1 MMAEI
6 NNNHVEH
13 RKFLRL
19 NAQVVGEPT
28 CKILLEP
35 DKTVELNLTDI
46 SPGGFGATI
55 HEYLGKH
62 FQKEREFPHCQINI
76 TGLQD
81 VSARVAD
88 IWRLRAKT
96 GETSLRV
103 GFEFTSPI
111 NWVDT
116 GLDACEINEG

>member
-1 MMAEI
+1 MPEAD
-6 NNNHVEH
+6 NHLVEH

-19 NAQVVGEPT
+19 NAHVVGEPT
-28 CKILLEP
+28 CRVPLEA
-35 DKTVELNLTDI
+35 DKTIELQLTDI

-55 HEYLGKH
+55 PEYLGKH
-62 FQKEREFPHCQINI
+62 FHKEREFSHCQINL

-88 IWRLRAKT
+88 IWRLKAKT
-96 GETSLRV
+96 GEVSLRV

-111 NWVDT
+111 DWQAT
-116 GLDACEINEG
+116 GLDSCERDEG

>member
-1 MMAEI
+1 MPEI
-6 NNNHVEH
+6 DNNHVDH

-19 NAQVVGEPT
+19 NAQIVGEPT
-28 CKILLEP
+28 CRIPLES
-35 DKTVELNLTDI
+35 DKTVELHLTDI

-62 FQKEREFPHCQINI
+62 FHKAREFSHCQINI

-81 VSARVAD
+81 ISARVAD
-88 IWRLRAKT
+88 IWRIKTKT

-103 GFEFTSPI
+103 GFEFTSTI
-111 NWVDT
+111 NWMDT
-116 GLDACEINEG
+116 GLDSCEKN